1 MDLAIKSIFLLE
13 YTGLLK
19 LVCSHRAEQNL
30 CESDNVFRRK
40 DHFLETNK
48 IRTVKG
54 VTLLM
59 VTRGFRFM
67 VTKDFR
73 IVVTADLY

>member
-1 MDLAIKSIFLLE
+1 MDLAIKSFFLLE

-54 VTLLM
+54 
-59 VTRGFRFM
+59 F
-67 VTKDFR
+67 
-73 IVVTADLY
+73 I

>member
-54 VTLLM
+54 FIQITTNVNVQFPYTLQC
-59 VTRGFRFM
+59 F
-67 VTKDFR
+67 
-73 IVVTADLY
+73 

>member
-1 MDLAIKSIFLLE
+1 MWLSIKHFQIIKNKLGLLNGFS
-13 YTGLLK
+13 YKINGLLK

-54 VTLLM
+54 
-59 VTRGFRFM
+59 F
-67 VTKDFR
+67 
-73 IVVTADLY
+73 I